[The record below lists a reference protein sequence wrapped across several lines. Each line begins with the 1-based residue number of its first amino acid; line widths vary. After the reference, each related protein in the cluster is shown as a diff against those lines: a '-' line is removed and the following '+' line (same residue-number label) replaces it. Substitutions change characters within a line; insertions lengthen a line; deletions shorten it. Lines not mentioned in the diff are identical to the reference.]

1 MRKFLIIIIIVVVL
15 GVAVAIRI
23 ATTKK
28 TERVEI
34 ESRVVVEVAPVQKGN
49 VIKTCEILGTISADK
64 TAQVFPE
71 TMGRVTGILVKEG
84 SYVKKNDALIS
95 MRNETIGFEYEEAR
109 VRSPING
116 TVAKTMVDIGS
127 MVTPQSMVALVVDYS
142 VAKVQ
147 FNIAEA
153 DYECMN
159 RDRKVFVKVD
169 AAPDEEFRARVTEIS
184 PVIDPMTRTG
194 AVKAV
199 INNPKRVLK
208 PGMTARIRVYMAEK
222 DNVLVVPKEAL
233 IGNNLFVLVDS
244 TAEKHP
250 VELGIVG
257 DDYTE
262 VLSGVKENEMVVV
275 VGQERLAGG
284 EKVKA
289 VIRGE

>member
-1 MRKFLIIIIIVVVL
+1 MRKLFIIIIIVVVL
-15 GVAVAIRI
+15 AVAVIARI
-23 ATTKK
+23 ATSKK
-28 TERVEI
+28 KIAGEVE
-34 ESRVVVEVAPVQKGN
+34 SQVVVEVDPVRKGG
-49 VIKTCEILGTISADK
+49 VVKTCELLGMISADK

-71 TMGRVTGILVKEG
+71 TMGRVTSVLVKEG

-116 TVAKTMVDIGS
+116 TVAKIMVDVGS

-142 VAKVQ
+142 IAKVQ

-153 DYECMN
+153 DYQCMN
-159 RDRKVFVKVD
+159 RDRKVFVTVD

-194 AVKAV
+194 SVKAV

-208 PGMTARIRVYMAEK
+208 PGMTARIRVNMAEK

-233 IGNNLFVLVDS
+233 IGNYLFVLEDS
-244 TAEKHP
+244 TAVKRP
-250 VELGIVG
+250 VELGIEG
-257 DDYTE
+257 DTNTE
-262 VLSGVKENEMVVV
+262 ILSGVKENEMVVV

-289 VIRGE
+289 VVRGE